1 MNTICT
7 HTGAVE
13 DVVYGG
19 AVSPIYM
26 STSYDFID
34 KSPKRYP
41 RYFNTPNQEL
51 LAKKIAAL
59 EAAEAGLIF
68 SSGMAAI
75 SNVMLMALKSG
86 DHAIIQNDI
95 YGGTRNFIKAHFK
108 SYGIDYSFTK
118 DLTLKAFKDCLKT
131 NTKLIYIETPSNPM
145 LKLVDIFTIAKL
157 GKSKGILTAI
167 DNTFATPVI
176 QKPITLGVD
185 IVIHSAT
192 KYFGG
197 HSDLTAGA
205 VVSSQKIVD
214 NLWDLAKDFGGNL
227 SDFSVWMLE
236 RSMKTLAIRIKAQ
249 QKNAKKLARFL
260 EKHPAVAAVYYPGL
274 KSHPNH
280 DLAKTQMRGY
290 GAMLSFELYENYPVL
305 SFLKS
310 LNLIKPSM
318 SLAGVESTMIM
329 PSKTSH
335 SLLSR
340 ADLKAQGI
348 SDQLI
353 RFSVGIESKKDLI
366 YDIEQALNVC
376 KK

>member
-1 MNTICT
+1 
-7 HTGAVE
+7 
-13 DVVYGG
+13 
-19 AVSPIYM
+19 
-26 STSYDFID
+26 
-34 KSPKRYP
+34 
-41 RYFNTPNQEL
+41 
-51 LAKKIAAL
+51 
-59 EAAEAGLIF
+59 
-68 SSGMAAI
+68 
-75 SNVMLMALKSG
+75 
-86 DHAIIQNDI
+86 
-95 YGGTRNFIKAHFK
+95 
-108 SYGIDYSFTK
+108 
-118 DLTLKAFKDCLKT
+118 
-131 NTKLIYIETPSNPM
+131 M
-145 LKLVDIFTIAKL
+145 LKLVDIFAIAKL

-197 HSDLTAGA
+197 HSDITAGA
-205 VVSSQKIVD
+205 VASSQKIV
-214 NLWDLAKDFGGNL
+214 NKLWDLAKDFGGNL

-236 RSMKTLAIRIKAQ
+236 RSMKTLAIRVKAQ
-249 QKNAKKLARFL
+249 QKNARKLARFL
-260 EKHPAVAAVYYPGL
+260 EKHVAVAAVYYPGL

-280 DLAKTQMRGY
+280 DLAKAQMRGY
-290 GAMLSFELYENYPVL
+290 GAMLSFELHENYPAM

-310 LNLIKPSM
+310 LSLIKPSM

-335 SLLSR
+335 ALLSE
-340 ADLKAQGI
+340 ADRKAQGI

-366 YDIEQALNVC
+366 YDIKHALNVC